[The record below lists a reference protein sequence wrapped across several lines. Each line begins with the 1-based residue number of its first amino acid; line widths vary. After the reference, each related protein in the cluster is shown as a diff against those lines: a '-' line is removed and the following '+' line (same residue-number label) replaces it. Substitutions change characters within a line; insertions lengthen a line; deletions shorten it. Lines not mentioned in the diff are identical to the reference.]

1 MFGCSRNKCFQPVLW
16 QSLLSELFA
25 TLRRFSSKSSFGT
38 SKHQSFQILFVY
50 LSKSSAYQHFYTT
63 ITIINMESKACF
75 VFICVLHFNINL
87 VKRLLRQENT
97 IQNRGV
103 VLNFWRRK
111 FAIPKYNCHT
121 ICGDLNVDIKFY

>member
-1 MFGCSRNKCFQPVLW
+1 MFR
-16 QSLLSELFA
+16 
-25 TLRRFSSKSSFGT
+25 
-38 SKHQSFQILFVY
+38 VY
-50 LSKSSAYQHFYTT
+50 LRVT
-63 ITIINMESKACF
+63 
-75 VFICVLHFNINL
+75 FNINL

-111 FAIPKYNCHT
+111 FAIPEYNCHT